1 MKALLPLLLL
11 VSSISQA
18 EPLWSNKASGGD
30 DYFVGTVHLGDQRF
44 SQLPPRIKAAIDA
57 VDVVVL
63 ELDIA
68 AVTPEQQQAITFKYG
83 LLPNGQTLSDKL
95 SIQVYKQAER
105 YLAGM
110 GYDINQF
117 ARFKPWMLGLT
128 MVQLAYVNQ
137 GLDVSKGVDQQIHAY
152 ALKQGK
158 KVIGL
163 ETFEQQMSFFDQI
176 ISSTPNISHDDLV
189 LDTLNELDKY
199 QEIPK
204 QLMTAWLDGNMQTF
218 EDIYQK
224 TLGQSE
230 FDKAAEKVLLTN
242 RNKNW
247 QKQLDPMLAQEKVLV
262 AVGTLHF
269 VGPDSLLKLVKDKFT
284 QQ

>member
-1 MKALLPLLLL
+1 MRALLPLLMLI
-11 VSSISQA
+11 SSISHA
-18 EPLWSNKASGGD
+18 EPIWTNKPSGGD
-30 DYFVGTVHLGDQRF
+30 DYFVGTVHLGDERF
-44 SQLPPRIKAAIDA
+44 SQLPSSIKAAIDA

-68 AVTPEQQQAITFKYG
+68 AITPEQQQAITFKYG

-152 ALKQGK
+152 AVKQGK

-176 ISSTPNISHDDLV
+176 ISSTPSISHDDLI
-189 LDTLNELDKY
+189 LDTLNELDRY

-204 QLMTAWLDGNMQTF
+204 NLMSAWLDGNMQAF

-269 VGPDSLLKLVKDKFT
+269 VGPSSLLKLVKDKFT